1 MLIKKV
7 HFASMFALF
16 LSLVFSV
23 GCGSGDKPQSSGS
36 DKTIPSAAVAKA
48 TATPAGPAVSPPPS
62 AGSADPAASAPEL
75 KEGEIWENGKKYYVL
90 NAPNSL
96 DPTSPENL
104 VVASH
109 LGYFDE
115 QGIKINFVG
124 AVPSGQQ
131 IPSVLT
137 GILHMGGGHVNT
149 AISAIAAGAKIKA
162 VVQRTESSQKIPH
175 MVAVVKI
182 DSDIKTAKDLGGK
195 KLGTPGAQGC
205 NGYFHLAFLR
215 KHGIPDPKNYTEMVV
230 IKEALLEQALR
241 QGDIDA
247 ALFHRTPSYFDNN
260 KEFRV
265 FFSDYDI
272 WENRGGGT
280 PYYMSTDF
288 IAKRPDVVRGFATAM
303 AKTNN
308 WANERPFETRKI
320 TADRAKT
327 DVNKVMERYFSPDG
341 IIKPESVTVWIDIL
355 QEFKE
360 ISGDIPLDK
369 IFTNELNPFY
379 RETQL

>member
-1 MLIKKV
+1 MAIKKLISIKV
-7 HFASMFALF
+7 VAL
-16 LSLVFSV
+16 LSLFFFI
-23 GCGSGDKPQSSGS
+23 GCGSSDNPQSQGQKGS
-36 DKTIPSAAVAKA
+36 TPSVKGSPV
-48 TATPAGPAVSPPPS
+48 TSPASS
-62 AGSADPAASAPEL
+62 SAPSLDRRESAKSQAPPDL
-75 KEGEIWENGKKYYVL
+75 QEGEVWEDGKRYYVL
-90 NAPNSL
+90 NAANSL

-104 VVASH
+104 VVAEH
-109 LGYFDE
+109 LGFFKE

-124 AVPSGQQ
+124 VVPSNQQ
-131 IPSVLT
+131 IPSVLSGIIHT
-137 GILHMGGGHVNT
+137 GVGHVNT

-182 DSDIKTAKDLGGK
+182 GSGIKTAKDLGGK

-260 KEFRV
+260 QEFSV
-265 FFSDYDI
+265 YFSDYDI

-288 IAKRPDVVRGFATAM
+288 IAKRPDVVRGFVTAM

-308 WANERPFETRKI
+308 WANEHPYETRKI
-320 TADRAKT
+320 TSDRAKN

-341 IIKPESVTVWIDIL
+341 IIKEESVTVWIEIL
-355 QEFKE
+355 KEFKE
-360 ISGDIPLDK
+360 ISGDVPLDK
-369 IFTNELNPFY
+369 IYTNEFNPFFKS
-379 RETQL
+379 